1 MKSLLLILIL
11 MFSTGALANL
21 HITEV
26 VVDCG
31 TSKSCVNHTER
42 FQVLKNK
49 FRNIVHLRQTLKV
62 IVSVGGVRDFNWVLT
77 EQDGKGKIQ
86 ISFIPKYQISQV
98 KISSKNSQ
106 IKDYVERN
114 SKIKSGQWFE
124 GDVFF
129 EEDIRLRQYLGSK
142 GYPLAKINFK
152 TQTVDDYIEVLVD
165 IKPGDAQIIS
175 AFEIA
180 TTSPTIRRFAEQKF
194 NELLRKNFD
203 IQNLRSKA
211 DELEADLYSYG
222 YLLSSVT
229 IKPIVEGLKVR
240 VSVTIDN
247 DKNFAF
253 NIKEKPLPYED
264 VKIEFSSTLKENIK
278 RFKRSLDV
286 PNTVQTMQEILRKNG
301 YLKPDL
307 KVSIFESPYLSG
319 EKLTMHEIILDR
331 GVRTRLR
338 GVRFTGAQFY
348 TDQKLLEMWKD
359 QATEMA
365 LEGFFDETSFN
376 GFSDF
381 LRNQYIDQGFVRVKV
396 LPPRFVFNADQSE
409 LEIDYN
415 IQEGSR
421 VIVDDIKLSGVSSEE
436 AARVIEI
443 IKTKVGEPFNP
454 NQFRND
460 VKLII
465 DDLQTSGWYYADIV
479 NKESDDIVRY
489 GGDRSSV
496 KLLIKIQKDKLIT
509 LDNLLIVGLRKTKP
523 VVIRRRSPLKRGEP
537 VSPQALRDL
546 ESSLS
551 ATGLFA
557 SVRIRP
563 VMHNGETSLTDV
575 VIEVTER
582 DYGLIEIA
590 PGYRT
595 DIGIKLS
602 GTISYINLFGENI
615 STSLTGQVNQRLDFQ
630 AFDSRRRKEG
640 KSLVEYNITN
650 NLNVPDLK
658 ETYIDYGLSLSAQRR
673 RFFSFDADIQR
684 ISNTLSRDFGPN
696 FSVSLRHQFESISQF
711 DATEARDNGNFVIGA
726 LTPSFTADFRNSRIN
741 PTSGAWFNV
750 SNEFANPNFLSQ
762 RSEDLTINFYK
773 LILRNRFYIPIP
785 RGTIAIS
792 VVGGLQENLAK
803 NVRVDASGNPV
814 VDPESG
820 QVVTQGYIP
829 NIKLFRLTGTDIVRG
844 YTDEEI
850 NRLPD
855 GNDIGEDRI
864 QNKAYMANIKVEP
877 RYFIN
882 DSLMAGLFFDAG
894 RIYRDSVDFGE
905 LRQSAGVTF
914 KIVTPVGTLDFDY
927 GFKLLRKRNPDGTL
941 EAPGRFHVSIGFF

>member
-1 MKSLLLILIL
+1 MNLLITLLLFL
-11 MFSTGALANL
+11 FSFSSFANL

-26 VVDCG
+26 SVSCG
-31 TSKSCVNHTER
+31 TSKSCLNHTDR
-42 FQVLKNK
+42 FQILKSK

-62 IVSVGGVRDFNWVLT
+62 IVSVGGVRDFEWELD
-77 EQDGKGKIQ
+77 EMDGKGKLA
-86 ISFIPKYQISQV
+86 ISFVPKYQISQI
-98 KISSKNSQ
+98 KFTSKDAQ
-106 IKDYVERN
+106 IKDYAERN
-114 SKIKSGQWFE
+114 TKLKAGQWFE
-124 GDVFF
+124 PDAFF
-129 EEDIRLRQYLGSK
+129 DEDIRLRQYLGSK
-142 GYPLAKINFK
+142 GYPFAKINFK
-152 TQTVDDYIEVLVD
+152 TQTIDEYIEVLID
-165 IKPGDAQIIS
+165 IKPGEAQIIRS
-175 AFEIA
+175 FEIS
-180 TTSPTIRRFAEQKF
+180 TNSGVVRHFAELKF
-194 NELLRKNFD
+194 NELLNKNFD

-211 DELEADLYSYG
+211 DEFEADLYSYG

-229 IKPIVEGLKVR
+229 IKPITEGLNIKINVI
-240 VSVTIDN
+240 IDN
-247 DKNFAF
+247 QINFAF
-253 NIKEKPLPYED
+253 NIKEKPLPYHD
-264 VKIEFSSTLKENIK
+264 VKIEFNTALKENIK

-286 PNTVQTMQEILRKNG
+286 SNTVQAMQEILKKNG
-301 YLKPDL
+301 YLRPDI
-307 KVSIFESPYLSG
+307 KVHISESNHRLG
-319 EKLTMHEIILDR
+319 EKILMNEIVIDR

-338 GVRFTGAQFY
+338 SVRFSGSQFY
-348 TDQKLLEMWKD
+348 GDSDLLKLWEG
-359 QATEMA
+359 QASEMA
-365 LEGFFDETSFN
+365 LAGYFDEESFN
-376 GFSDF
+376 RFSDF
-381 LRNQYIDQGFVRVKV
+381 LRNKYIDEGYVRAKV
-396 LPPRFVFNADQSE
+396 LSPRFIFNSDLSE

-421 VIVDDIKLSGVSSEE
+421 VIVDDIKFSGITPVESKHLK
-436 AARVIEI
+436 EI
-443 IKTKVGEPFNP
+443 LKTKVGSPFNP
-454 NQFRND
+454 SQFRND
-460 VKLII
+460 VKLIV
-465 DDLQTSGWYYADIV
+465 DSFQTNGWYYSDVI
-479 NKESDDIVRY
+479 NKDSDDIVKY
-489 GGDRSSV
+489 GNDRSSV
-496 KLLIKIQKDKLIT
+496 KIFIKINKDKLIT
-509 LDNLLIVGLRKTKP
+509 LDKLIIVGLRKTKAT
-523 VVIRRRSPLKRGEP
+523 VIKRRSALKRGEP
-537 VSPQALRDL
+537 LSPQAIRDL

-551 ATGLFA
+551 ATGLFG

-630 AFDSRRRKEG
+630 AFDARRRSEE
-640 KSLVEYNITN
+640 KSLIEYNLTTN
-650 NLNVPDLK
+650 FNVPDLK
-658 ETYIDYGLSLSAQRR
+658 ETYIDYGVSLSAQRR

-684 ISNTLSRDFGPN
+684 LSNTLSRDFGPN
-696 FSVSLRHQFESISQF
+696 FSIAMRHQFESISQF
-711 DATEARDNGNFVIGA
+711 DATETRDNGNFVIGA

-741 PTSGAWFNV
+741 PTAGAWFNI

-762 RSEDLTINFYK
+762 RSDDLTINFYK
-773 LILRNRFYIPIP
+773 LIMRNRFYVPIP

-803 NVRVDASGNPV
+803 NVRIDGNGNPV
-814 VDPESG
+814 IDPESG

-855 GNDIGEDRI
+855 GKDIGEDRI

-882 DSLMAGLFFDAG
+882 DTLMAGLFFDAG

>member
-1 MKSLLLILIL
+1 MKQFILIL
-11 MFSTGALANL
+11 LSLLSFNTYANL

-26 VVDCG
+26 EVECG
-31 TSKSCVNHTER
+31 TSKSCLNHKDR
-42 FQVLKNK
+42 FQILKNK
-49 FRNIVHLRQTLKV
+49 YRNIVHLRQTLKV
-62 IVSVGGVRDFNWVLT
+62 IVSVGGVRDLSWSLH
-77 EQDGKGKIQ
+77 EQEGKAKIS
-86 ISFIPKYQISQV
+86 ISFVPKYLISDV

-106 IKDYVERN
+106 IKEYVERN
-114 SKIKSGQWFE
+114 SKIKPGQWFE
-124 GDVFF
+124 GDVFY

-152 TQTVDDYIEVLVD
+152 TQTIDDYIEVLID
-165 IKPGDAQIIS
+165 IKPGESQVIQSFDIS
-175 AFEIA
+175 
-180 TTSPTIRRFAEQKF
+180 TTSPVIRRFAEQKF
-194 NELLRKNFD
+194 NELLNKNFD

-211 DELEADLYSYG
+211 DEFEADLYSYG
-222 YLLSSVT
+222 YLLSSVSVRPV
-229 IKPIVEGLKVR
+229 INGLNVQ
-240 VSVTIDN
+240 VNIIIEN

-253 NIKEKPLPYED
+253 NIKEKPLPYQD
-264 VKIEFSSTLKENIK
+264 VKIQFNTALKENIK

-286 PNTVQTMQEILRKNG
+286 PNTIQAMQEILRKNG
-301 YLKPDL
+301 YLKPTIDVQIYDSTHL
-307 KVSIFESPYLSG
+307 HG
-319 EKLTMHEIILDR
+319 EKISMHEIILDR
-331 GVRTRLR
+331 GLRTRLR
-338 GVRFTGAQFY
+338 SVRFTGAQFY
-348 TDQKLLEMWKD
+348 TDTSLQKMWND

-365 LEGFFDETSFN
+365 QEGFFDEDSFN
-376 GFSDF
+376 RFSDF
-381 LRNQYIDQGFVRVKV
+381 LRNHYIDQGFVRAKV
-396 LPPRFVFNADQSE
+396 LTPRLTFSADLSQVE
-409 LEIDYN
+409 LDYN

-421 VIVDDIKLSGVSSEE
+421 VIVDDIKLLGVSSEE
-436 AARVIEI
+436 AAHVSDM

-454 NQFRND
+454 NQFRDD
-460 VKLII
+460 VKSII
-465 DDLQTSGWYYADIV
+465 NDFQTNGWYYADVV
-479 NKESDDIVRY
+479 NKDSDDMVRY
-489 GGDRSSV
+489 GSDRSSV
-496 KLLIKIQKDKLIT
+496 KILIKIKKDKLIT
-509 LDNLLIVGLRKTKP
+509 LDNVLIVGLRKTKP

-537 VSPQALRDL
+537 ISPQALRDL

-551 ATGLFA
+551 ATGLFG

-563 VMHNGETSLTDV
+563 VMHNGKTSLTDV
-575 VIEVTER
+575 VIDVTER

-684 ISNTLSRDFGPN
+684 ISNTLSRDFGSN

-741 PTSGAWFNV
+741 PTAGAWFNV

-773 LILRNRFYIPIP
+773 LIMRNRFYIPIP

-803 NVRVDASGNPV
+803 NVRVDDSGNPV

-855 GNDIGEDRI
+855 GKDIGEDRI
-864 QNKAYMANIKVEP
+864 QNKAYMANIKLEP

-894 RIYRDSVDFGE
+894 RIYRDSVDLGE

>member
-1 MKSLLLILIL
+1 MRRLILIYL
-11 MFSTGALANL
+11 LFLSTSVYANL

-26 VVDCG
+26 VVNCG
-31 TSKSCVNHTER
+31 TSKSCSNHSDR
-42 FQVLKNK
+42 FQILKNK

-62 IVSVGGVRDFNWVLT
+62 IVSVGGVRDFSWSL
-77 EQDGKGKIQ
+77 EEEGGKGKIS

-114 SKIKSGQWFE
+114 SKIKPGQWFE
-124 GDVFF
+124 GDVFHD
-129 EEDIRLRQYLGSK
+129 EDIRLRQYLGSK
-142 GYPLAKINFK
+142 GYPLAKVNFK
-152 TQTVDDYIEVLVD
+152 TQTIDEFIEVLID
-165 IKPGDAQIIS
+165 IKPGDSQIINQFAIVTNS
-175 AFEIA
+175 
-180 TTSPTIRRFAEQKF
+180 TVIRRFAELKF
-194 NELLRKNFD
+194 NELLNKNFD

-229 IKPIVEGLKVR
+229 IKPQIDGLKVKII
-240 VSVTIDN
+240 VNIEN

-253 NIKEKPLPYED
+253 NIKEKPLPYQD
-264 VKIEFSSTLKENIK
+264 VKIEFNSALKENIK
-278 RFKRSLDV
+278 RFKRSLDE
-286 PNTVQTMQEILRKNG
+286 PNTIQAMQEILRKNAF
-301 YLKPDL
+301 LKP
-307 KVSIFESPYLSG
+307 ELSVRIYDSTHLHG
-319 EKLTMHEIILDR
+319 EKISMHEIILNR

-338 GVRFTGAQFY
+338 GVRFTGSQFY
-348 TDQKLLEMWKD
+348 SDTKLLEMWKS
-359 QATEMA
+359 QASELS
-365 LEGFFDETSFN
+365 LEGFFDEESFN
-376 GFSDF
+376 RFSDY
-381 LRNQYIDQGFVRVKV
+381 LRNQYIDEGFVRAKV
-396 LPPRFVFNADQSE
+396 LTPRFIFNVDQSE
-409 LEIDYN
+409 VEIDYN
-415 IQEGSR
+415 VQEGSR
-421 VIVDDIKLSGVSSEE
+421 VLVDDIKFLGVSPED
-436 AARVIEI
+436 AIRLIDV

-460 VKLII
+460 VKAIV
-465 DDLQTSGWYYADIV
+465 DDFHISGWYFADVINKDDEDIV
-479 NKESDDIVRY
+479 KY
-489 GGDRSSV
+489 GSDRSSV
-496 KLLIKIQKDKLIT
+496 KIVIKVHKDKYIT
-509 LDNLLIVGLRKTKP
+509 LDNVIIVGLRKTKP
-523 VVIRRRSPLKRGEP
+523 LVIKRRTPLKRGEP
-537 VSPQALRDL
+537 ISPQALRDL

-575 VIEVTER
+575 VVEVTER

-630 AFDSRRRKEG
+630 AFDSRRRSEG

-684 ISNTLSRDFGPN
+684 ISNTLSRDFGSN
-696 FSVSLRHQFESISQF
+696 FSIALRHQFESISQF
-711 DATEARDNGNFVIGA
+711 DATEVRDNGNFVIGA

-741 PTSGAWFNV
+741 PTSGAWFNI

-773 LILRNRFYIPIP
+773 LIMRNRFYIPIP

-803 NVRVDASGNPV
+803 NVRVDEFGNPV
-814 VDPESG
+814 IDPESG

-855 GNDIGEDRI
+855 GKDIGEDRI

>member
-1 MKSLLLILIL
+1 MKQLILIFL
-11 MFSTGALANL
+11 SLLCFNTYANL

-26 VVDCG
+26 AVECG
-31 TSKSCVNHTER
+31 TSKSCLNHKDR
-42 FQVLKNK
+42 FQILKNK
-49 FRNIVHLRQTLKV
+49 YRNIVHLRQTLKV
-62 IVSVGGVRDFNWVLT
+62 IVSVGGVRDLSWSLH
-77 EQDGKGKIQ
+77 EQEGKAKIS
-86 ISFIPKYQISQV
+86 ISFVPKYLISDV

-106 IKDYVERN
+106 IKEYVERN
-114 SKIKSGQWFE
+114 SKIKPGQWFE
-124 GDVFF
+124 GDVFY

-152 TQTVDDYIEVLVD
+152 TQTIDDYIEVSID
-165 IKPGDAQIIS
+165 IKPGESQVIHSFDVS
-175 AFEIA
+175 
-180 TTSPTIRRFAEQKF
+180 TTSHVIRRFAEQKF
-194 NELLRKNFD
+194 NELLNKNFD

-211 DELEADLYSYG
+211 DEFEADLYSYG

-229 IKPIVEGLKVR
+229 VKPVIDGLNVR
-240 VSVTIDN
+240 VKIIIEN

-253 NIKEKPLPYED
+253 NIKEKPLPYQD
-264 VKIEFSSTLKENIK
+264 VKIQFNTALKENIK

-286 PNTVQTMQEILRKNG
+286 PNTIQAMQEILRKNG
-301 YLKPDL
+301 YLKPTIDVQIYDSTHL
-307 KVSIFESPYLSG
+307 HG
-319 EKLTMHEIILDR
+319 EKISMHEIILDR
-331 GVRTRLR
+331 GLRTRLR
-338 GVRFTGAQFY
+338 AVRFTGAQFY
-348 TDQKLLEMWKD
+348 TDTTLQKMWHE

-365 LEGFFDETSFN
+365 QEGFFDEDSFN
-376 GFSDF
+376 RFSDY
-381 LRNQYIDQGFVRVKV
+381 LRNQYIDQGFVRAKV
-396 LPPRFVFNADQSE
+396 LTPRLIFSADLSE
-409 LEIDYN
+409 VELDYN

-436 AARVIEI
+436 AAHVADM

-454 NQFRND
+454 NQFR
-460 VKLII
+460 
-465 DDLQTSGWYYADIV
+465 DDLKSIINDFQTNGWYYADVV
-479 NKESDDIVRY
+479 NKDSDDMVRY
-489 GGDRSSV
+489 GSDRSSV
-496 KLLIKIQKDKLIT
+496 KILIKIKKDKLIT
-509 LDNLLIVGLRKTKP
+509 LDNVLIVGLRKTKP
-523 VVIRRRSPLKRGEP
+523 VVIRRRTPLKRGEP
-537 VSPQALRDL
+537 ISPQALRDL

-551 ATGLFA
+551 ATGLFG

-563 VMHNGETSLTDV
+563 VMHNGKTSLTDV

-640 KSLVEYNITN
+640 NSLVEYNITN

-684 ISNTLSRDFGPN
+684 ISNTLSRDFGSN

-741 PTSGAWFNV
+741 PTAGAWFNV

-762 RSEDLTINFYK
+762 RSDDLTINFYK
-773 LILRNRFYIPIP
+773 LIMRNRFYIPIP

-803 NVRVDASGNPV
+803 NVRLDDSGNPV

-855 GNDIGEDRI
+855 GKDIGEDRI